1 MFGSIILDLGYLSS
15 IAMVIFCP
23 MDSFYLGLI
32 VTFGLRCSFHLWLL
46 LKRCFTVL
54 QMGVHRELASRVS
67 DIFNLFVRPVS
78 CFLPHSPWPQA
89 LPLGLLSP
97 RPPQPPPC
105 SHSSV
110 QQSPCLRS
118 KSCPLAGV
126 EPLKAK
132 QRDKS
137 GQSQRARGEPSH
149 KDQGWSVSS
158 DSKCQE
164 VHWQFWNNV
173 HEFLQFLHDLC
184 HRRKE
189 IKAKVHSRTKSLQV
203 KGLTSMEVK

>member
-32 VTFGLRCSFHLWLL
+32 LTFGLRCSFHLWLL

-54 QMGVHRELASRVS
+54 QMGVHGELASRIS

-132 QRDKS
+132 QRIKVVSLREPEESLPTKTKAGPFPQTLNVRKSIGNFGITFMSSSSSYMIFVTDKM
-137 GQSQRARGEPSH
+137 
-149 KDQGWSVSS
+149 K
-158 DSKCQE
+158 
-164 VHWQFWNNV
+164 
-173 HEFLQFLHDLC
+173 
-184 HRRKE
+184 
-189 IKAKVHSRTKSLQV
+189 
-203 KGLTSMEVK
+203 